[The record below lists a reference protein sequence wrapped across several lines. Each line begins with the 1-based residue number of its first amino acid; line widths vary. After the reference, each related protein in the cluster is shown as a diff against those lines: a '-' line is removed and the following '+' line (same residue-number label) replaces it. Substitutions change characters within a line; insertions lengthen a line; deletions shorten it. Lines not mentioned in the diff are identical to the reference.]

1 VLDAVGAACFQL
13 SLVRGTRSSPGNPLF
28 MDWEPIV
35 SNLTNARRPAL
46 IVDGGGRV
54 RFLNAPME
62 KLLGRR
68 LEELSSSRWL
78 SCCAQP
84 GGTSSVRTLLGAAFR
99 GEATGGDL
107 PLMTRE
113 GRRITMHAE
122 LSREV
127 RGRSRALVVVAQNVQ
142 ESQSPAGPAGDCR
155 CEVAKSTGIV
165 TSVRFLDPARDALA
179 PVGRPVEELLA
190 SLGCAGAMRW
200 VGEVIGEREC
210 NATDV
215 LLPEADDA
223 FRVVTAAS
231 NGDST
236 VSVTVRYL
244 PTRVLPDLVDA
255 KATRTAGDGALSD
268 RERQVLTLLLRG
280 RGVEDIATMLEI
292 APRTVKFHQAN
303 VLQKLGADSRLD
315 LLRVVL

>member
-1 VLDAVGAACFQL
+1 
-13 SLVRGTRSSPGNPLF
+13 

-35 SNLTNARRPAL
+35 SNLTHARRPAL
-46 IVDGGGRV
+46 IVDRGGRV
-54 RFLNAPME
+54 RFVNAPME

-68 LEELSSSRWL
+68 LDELSGSRWL
-78 SCCAQP
+78 AICVQP
-84 GGTSSVRTLLGAAFR
+84 GGTSGVRHLLGAGFR

-107 PLMTRE
+107 PLLTRE

-127 RGRSRALVVVAQNVQ
+127 HGRSRALVVVAQGVR
-142 ESQSPAGPAGDCR
+142 EAEPASAPPGDCR
-155 CEVAKSTGIV
+155 FEVSRGPEGGVIRTI
-165 TSVRFLDPARDALA
+165 RFLDPGRDSLTH
-179 PVGRPVEELLA
+179 VGRPVAELLT
-190 SLGCAGAMRW
+190 LLDCAPALRW
-200 VGEVIGEREC
+200 VTEVIAARGSLTTE
-210 NATDV
+210 V
-215 LLPEADDA
+215 LLPDADDA
-223 FRVVTAAS
+223 FRIVTAAPV
-231 NGDST
+231 DDAI
-236 VSVTVRYL
+236 VSITVRYL
-244 PTRVLPDLVDA
+244 PTRVLPELVDA
-255 KATRTAGDGALSD
+255 KAARTAGDGALSD